1 LRSVLLPVRL
11 LRLLVGGTRRLASTP
26 AYTYAAL
33 QPGEAV
39 ICTIQSP
46 SPFRGPS
53 WCGTCLW
60 FLFADTRLVPRPR
73 QRVNRGWT
81 DRTGPSPSLDKLA
94 TAGPGNDRFAGIFG
108 KSFPTFVISAA
119 MLSLI
124 LTVTAANKGPGQ
136 PYRSHVAQLRK
147 HEPNKHRGNSRV
159 ARATAKDKS
168 TSVVADAG
176 RLPKVAGK

>member
-1 LRSVLLPVRL
+1 LTQFATPSEDDGLDFSVWWCGILP
-11 LRLLVGGTRRLASTP
+11 G
-26 AYTYAAL
+26 
-33 QPGEAV
+33 
-39 ICTIQSP
+39 SP
-46 SPFRGPS
+46 PWERNIFHERDAPIGPS
-53 WCGTCLW
+53 RHFVAARKLGR
-60 FLFADTRLVPRPR
+60 FLDLS
-73 QRVNRGWT
+73 
-81 DRTGPSPSLDKLA
+81 GPL
-94 TAGPGNDRFAGIFG
+94 
-108 KSFPTFVISAA
+108 SAA

-124 LTVTAANKGPGQ
+124 LTVTAANKAPGQ